1 MKNMIKQVVHQK
13 LKNITAEDLIAYGKE
28 YEIQLTK
35 DQAKAIVAYLKQT
48 DLNPLEE
55 KDRLKALK
63 KLAQITDPKTA
74 QKVNRI
80 FQQMIKDNGLSHWF

>member
-1 MKNMIKQVVHQK
+1 MIKQVVHQK
-13 LKNITAEDLIAYGKE
+13 LKNLTPNALIAYGQEHQIYITKE
-28 YEIQLTK
+28 
-35 DQAKAIVAYLKQT
+35 QANDIVAYLKRT

-55 KDRLKALK
+55 EDRIKALK
-63 KLAQITDPKTA
+63 KLAQITDPQTA